1 MRNKISGR
9 TNILRDLVELNV
21 ICLTTASFI
30 TEGGNGEGGVGGG
43 LGCYLPYAKLQTY
56 QEHIDFCFNYNF

>member
-30 TEGGNGEGGVGGG
+30 TEGGNGEGEGGG
-43 LGCYLPYAKLQTY
+43 GVAIFHMLNYK
-56 QEHIDFCFNYNF
+56 HIKSISISV

>member
-1 MRNKISGR
+1 M
-9 TNILRDLVELNV
+9 RDLVELNV

-43 LGCYLPYAKLQTY
+43 GGGCYLPYAKLQTY
-56 QEHIDFCFNYNF
+56 QEHIDFCVNYNL

>member
-30 TEGGNGEGGVGGG
+30 TEGGNGEGEG
-43 LGCYLPYAKLQTY
+43 GCYLPYAKLQTY
-56 QEHIDFCFNYNF
+56 QEHIDFCVNYNFSRYF